1 VKELLIRLKELKEKF
16 EKDGNEK
23 DAKTISDTLIN
34 IDNLLYDVMMY
45 NQWYEEGK
53 NIIKK
58 VEVEKD
64 GRLG

>member
-1 VKELLIRLKELKEKF
+1 VKELLIKLKELKEKF
-16 EKDGNEK
+16 EKEGNEA

-34 IDNLLYDVMMY
+34 IDNLLYDAIMY

-58 VEVEKD
+58 VEVDKD
-64 GRLG
+64 DRLG